1 MESGFGWI
9 SKGGR
14 GRSVYGGKIFNRKC
28 YSISGHEDDRRQS
41 LASSRWHDNFLYE
54 GEEILLVFVDFWV
67 QIHDFLSGLV
77 LEVMARQ
84 FGNFIGTFLDNY
96 MKTMGTGYRGF
107 IRIGVRIDVMG
118 LLKRRKKIILSQNHS
133 LYARFQYK

>member
-1 MESGFGWI
+1 MMGSGGDNGEMERVMIELSLDGGEKGW
-9 SKGGR
+9 KVDLGGSQR
-14 GRSVYGGKIFNRKC
+14 AV
-28 YSISGHEDDRRQS
+28 EDD
-41 LASSRWHDNFLYE
+41 LCM
-54 GEEILLVFVDFWV
+54 ILLVFVDFWV
-67 QIHDFLSGLV
+67 QIHDFPSGLV

-96 MKTMGTGYRGF
+96 MKMMGTGYRGF
-107 IRIGVRIDVMG
+107 IQIGVRIDVRG